1 MQRKHIHFAT
11 AYPTRTA
18 GAEGGAGATVISGAR
33 SSAELFIEIDLRAAL
48 ADGIPFYI
56 AANGVVLTE
65 GIDGVLPARYFVRV
79 TDRDGRPV
87 D

>member
-11 AYPTRTA
+11 AYPTH
-18 GAEGGAGATVISGAR
+18 GADGGAGASVVSGAR

-48 ADGIPFYI
+48 ADGIPFYV

-65 GIDGVLPARYFVRV
+65 GVDGVLPARYFARI

-87 D
+87 E